1 MYTGKSCDVL
11 IMIQMAQENTT
22 TGRTVNDM
30 KQDLISEVNDGTIAV
45 LVDEQVNQAS
55 ATKVYT
61 V

>member
-1 MYTGKSCDVL
+1 
-11 IMIQMAQENTT
+11 MAQENTT